1 MWLIKDLEDEQS
13 HLLLYPKR
21 TLLIR
26 ETTPVILLLIT
37 QNGSLFMWLQVKLS
51 QKLLESFLL
60 VDITKKSHFLFSCKM
75 DYISTF
81 LGSDNL
87 AMRPGPV
94 VGSASS
100 FRPHLYPDWLL
111 CLSFRYFVAV
121 FITIVVKIKV
131 LALVVV

>member
-1 MWLIKDLEDEQS
+1 MIDKRPGGRTVTSLI
-13 HLLLYPKR
+13 
-21 TLLIR
+21 I
-26 ETTPVILLLIT
+26 
-37 QNGSLFMWLQVKLS
+37 S
-51 QKLLESFLL
+51 QA
-60 VDITKKSHFLFSCKM
+60 DITDSGNYTCDPASNYSKWVIVHVTTGKTNSEIIEIISACCLKRIILYFDEKM
-75 DYISTF
+75 DYNSAF

-100 FRPHLYPDWLL
+100 FRPHFYSDWLR
-111 CLSFRYFVAV
+111 CLTFRYFVAV

>member
-1 MWLIKDLEDEQS
+1 MWLIKDRADEQS

-21 TLLIR
+21 TLPIR

-37 QNGSLFMWLQVKLS
+37 QNGSLFMWLQVKLT
-51 QKLLESFLL
+51 QKLLKSFLL
-60 VDITKKSHFLFSCKM
+60 VVKIKRIILYFDEKM
-75 DYISTF
+75 DYNSAF

-100 FRPHLYPDWLL
+100 FRPHFYSDWLR
-111 CLSFRYFVAV
+111 CLTFRYFVAV